1 MADDNDDFA
10 AAYKG
15 VILIVLFG
23 NENETD
29 GRLRP
34 IALERCA
41 KAAQLAGEY
50 PQGLILPTGAFGKHF
65 NSSPWPHGELLR
77 NHLLTLGISPDRILP
92 FTNSSGTLEDV
103 LFARK
108 VAVDLKAKQVVFVT
122 SSFHMPRVRYI
133 CGRIFP
139 DFQREFVSSDNPND
153 HSEKESSERRKL
165 ATLKK
170 EWVDVPLYS
179 DPPRGTRFPLPV
191 YANAAREHKHYD
203 FLSYLFISAIF
214 LAFAFPYTLDPAKL
228 QFCTWPLF
236 LLSTVAIL
244 LLYVMYYRAA
254 HTARTAR
261 RAMRFIEA
269 QYGQPGF
276 SFNHPRQT
284 FPVLLTSFFAALLAL
299 LAGAMAITQV
309 FVAFVK

>member
-1 MADDNDDFA
+1 MADDNGDFA

-15 VILIVLFG
+15 VVLIVLFG
-23 NENETD
+23 NENDDD

-41 KAAQLAGEY
+41 KAAQLAQEC
-50 PQGLILPTGAFGKHF
+50 PETLILPTGAFGKHF

-108 VAVDLKAKQVVFVT
+108 VAVDLQATRVVFVT
-122 SSFHMPRVRYI
+122 SSFHMSRVQYI
-133 CGRIFP
+133 CGRIFS
-139 DFQREFVSSDNPND
+139 DFEREFVPSDDPSD
-153 HSEKESSERRKL
+153 HSEKAPSERNKL
-165 ATLKK
+165 ATLKA
-170 EWVDVPLYS
+170 ERIDVPLYS
-179 DPPRGTRFPLPV
+179 APPRGTRFPLPV
-191 YANAAREHKHYD
+191 YANASREHKHYD

-214 LAFAFPYTLDPAKL
+214 LTFAFPFSVDPVKA
-228 QFCTWPLF
+228 QFCTHRLF
-236 LLSTVAIL
+236 LLSAFAIL
-244 LLYVMYYRAA
+244 LLYAAYYRAA

-261 RAMRFIEA
+261 RVMRFIEA

-276 SFNHPRQT
+276 SFNHPRQA
-284 FPVLLTSFFAALLAL
+284 FPVLLTSFFAAILAV
-299 LAGAMAITQV
+299 LAGAMVAIQIY
-309 FVAFVK
+309 VALTK